1 MDFAGAA
8 ISPQTLDTALVLLL
22 YMPAALW
29 LGWRLIPRLR
39 SAWRGLALVMLLAQ
53 ALAILLSLVIQPASR
68 YEEWLWAIDSEG
80 NIPSILAS
88 MQLGL
93 AGLVALMTAW
103 LAKARSKPQRLY
115 LIGVSLL
122 FVFIGLDEF
131 MEWKG
136 ALHNWQ
142 SNLLYGLVGA
152 AIALGALVFAL
163 RSSRP
168 ARLWWL
174 CLLAGLA
181 LIALGGI
188 ALDAASTDCSHF
200 RFGDD
205 PGCALTWYTIEE
217 AAEFLGAWLALVAA
231 LGCFGDAAAAHSRRA
246 RSMVY
251 LVCPLWLVLLFVPS
265 VFARVELEQL
275 NAPLDL
281 RYEQGVNL
289 VGFSFERQ
297 GDALLLKLY
306 AAAETRD
313 YLGLGYSIH
322 LVDQANGR
330 SLVQRDE
337 WAQLQHGS
345 WFLLPGY
352 ANVYRHWT
360 QIRLERRL
368 RDNRA
373 MWIVLS
379 LWRERDG
386 EFSAQAAL
394 SSDRQL
400 LDETQVIL
408 GEVLTPRVS
417 SARVAA
423 PVASFENGFALGS
436 YDMPASVKAGD
447 TLPIAFAWQSAVDGA
462 EDIIQFLHLVHAES
476 GARPRCCRRAMSARD
491 RDRRPPR
498 TRGSAETAARCGRDR
513 DHRRKR
519 SGYRSPSAADRDAPG
534 SWR

>member
-8 ISPQTLDTALVLLL
+8 MSPQTLDTALVLLL

-29 LGWRLIPRLR
+29 LGWRLIPRLQR
-39 SAWRGLALVMLLAQ
+39 TWRGLALVMLLAQ

-103 LAKARSKPQRLY
+103 LAKARGKPQRLY

-142 SNLLYGLVGA
+142 SNLLYGLIGA

-163 RSSRP
+163 RSSRR

-217 AAEFLGAWLALVAA
+217 AAEFLGSWLALVAA
-231 LGCFGDAAAAHSRRA
+231 LGCFGDAAAAQSRRCA
-246 RSMVY
+246 VY
-251 LVCPLWLVLLFVPS
+251 GLPS
-265 VFARVELEQL
+265 LSAM
-275 NAPLDL
+275 AGSAL
-281 RYEQGVNL
+281 RP
-289 VGFSFERQ
+289 VGF
-297 GDALLLKLY
+297 
-306 AAAETRD
+306 
-313 YLGLGYSIH
+313 
-322 LVDQANGR
+322 
-330 SLVQRDE
+330 
-337 WAQLQHGS
+337 
-345 WFLLPGY
+345 
-352 ANVYRHWT
+352 
-360 QIRLERRL
+360 
-368 RDNRA
+368 RA
-373 MWIVLS
+373 
-379 LWRERDG
+379 G
-386 EFSAQAAL
+386 
-394 SSDRQL
+394 
-400 LDETQVIL
+400 
-408 GEVLTPRVS
+408 
-417 SARVAA
+417 
-423 PVASFENGFALGS
+423 
-436 YDMPASVKAGD
+436 
-447 TLPIAFAWQSAVDGA
+447 GA
-462 EDIIQFLHLVHAES
+462 
-476 GARPRCCRRAMSARD
+476 
-491 RDRRPPR
+491 
-498 TRGSAETAARCGRDR
+498 
-513 DHRRKR
+513 
-519 SGYRSPSAADRDAPG
+519 
-534 SWR
+534 